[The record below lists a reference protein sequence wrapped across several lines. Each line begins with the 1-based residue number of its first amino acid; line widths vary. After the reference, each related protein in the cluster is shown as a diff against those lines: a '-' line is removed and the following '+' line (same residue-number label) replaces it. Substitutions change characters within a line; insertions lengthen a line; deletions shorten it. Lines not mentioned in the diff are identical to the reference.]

1 LQAMLALWRPGTVT
15 IAPSRDGGTNALALS
30 TGVDFRFAYGPSSFE
45 RHRTEAMRLGMEI
58 NVHECAELGVDI
70 DRPQDLAGH
79 LELWAA

>member
-1 LQAMLALWRPGTVT
+1 
-15 IAPSRDGGTNALALS
+15 
-30 TGVDFRFAYGPSSFE
+30 
-45 RHRTEAMRLGMEI
+45 MRLGMEI